1 MGRQLVESTSE
12 SQIVKT
18 EASDAENVKQKKEKK
33 KKGRDEGK
41 RGGNCLFP
49 NSFKESIVDDK
60 DLGEDNKTVFED
72 KKQNEAI
79 TATITNKKKLFKTA
93 KGRRRKQSK

>member
-1 MGRQLVESTSE
+1 MP
-12 SQIVKT
+12 KT
-18 EASDAENVKQKKEKK
+18 WSKRKRK

-72 KKQNEAI
+72 RKQDEAAAA
-79 TATITNKKKLFKTA
+79 ATKKKKLFKA
-93 KGRRRKQSK
+93 AIGRRRKQSEWR